1 MMVDPF
7 AEIFEQP
14 VDRPTHP
21 AALDD
26 DALLEQCEL
35 ARDRRS
41 GPGGQRRNK
50 VETHVTLTHTP
61 TGLTGQAGERRS
73 LEENK
78 RVALRRLRLT
88 LATEHRVGVPSGD
101 IRSELWR
108 SRVRDRKIACSP
120 RHRDFPSMLAEAMD
134 ILNACAWEPGRG
146 GASSRLECTASQL
159 IRLIAN
165 HPRALERV
173 NDERKR
179 LGKRPLRS

>member
-1 MMVDPF
+1 MVDPF

-14 VDRPTHP
+14 VERPTHP

-26 DALLEQCEL
+26 ETLLGQCEE
-35 ARDRRS
+35 ARGRRS

-61 TGLTGQAGERRS
+61 TGLSGQAGERRS
-73 LEENK
+73 LEENR

-108 SRVRDRKIACSP
+108 ARVRGRKIACST
-120 RHRDFPSMLAEAMD
+120 RHRDYPSMLAEAMD
-134 ILNACAWEPGRG
+134 VLCACSWEPGRG
-146 GASSRLECTASQL
+146 GASTRLECTASQL
-159 IRLIAN
+159 IRLVAG
-165 HPRALERV
+165 HPPAFERV
-173 NDERKR
+173 NDERSR